1 MTYFVLAG
9 LIVVFAII
17 FGKSLKEL
25 PANPPH
31 IAALTFLGHLI
42 IENGKTTSKKA
53 GLRIFWL
60 DPWLYGFIAIN
71 MSARNLDFKPEG
83 LKTPKDNVELVV
95 IISLTYRPDPDY
107 IDNFLKAGGH
117 GGEIME
123 TNIDWE
129 TKEKGIFEILD
140 DFIPSEIREIISS
153 ENQEPETWEQALKQ
167 QVMMNERMIKTI
179 YEAVTEMTIDNE
191 EVKKQVK
198 LFKSGK
204 AKLKMTS
211 YGIIISRIDL
221 KPLRLKNPKLADDS
235 EEKAREKQQRKAESY
250 DAKTV
255 RNLTKTLQ
263 GKKVKVEDED
273 EDNGVSGGDDTEKL
287 ALTDQEAL
295 ETVLIKQGKIT
306 KNVNVTRYEASP
318 EIVGAVEKI
327 GTNIGV
333 KIAEMMLK
341 NKKGDK
347 DGEK

>member
-9 LIVVFAII
+9 LIVIFAII

-83 LKTPKDNVELVV
+83 LKTPEDNVELVV

-153 ENQEPETWEQALKQ
+153 EDQDPKTWEAALKKQ
-167 QVMMNERMIKTI
+167 PMMNEKMIETI
-179 YEAVTEMTIDNE
+179 YEAVTETTIDNE

-204 AKLKMTS
+204 AELKMTS

-221 KPLRLKNPKLADDS
+221 RPLKLKNPKLADDS
-235 EEKAREKQQRKAESY
+235 EEKAREEQQRNAEHY
-250 DAKTV
+250 DAQTV

-263 GKKVKVEDED
+263 GKKVKDKKDED
-273 EDNGVSGGDDTEKL
+273 DTDKL
-287 ALTDQEAL
+287 SLTDQEAL
-295 ETVLIKQGKIT
+295 ETVMLKQGKIT

-318 EIVGAVEKI
+318 EVIGAVEKI
-327 GTNIGV
+327 GTNIGI

-341 NKKGDK
+341 NKKGGK